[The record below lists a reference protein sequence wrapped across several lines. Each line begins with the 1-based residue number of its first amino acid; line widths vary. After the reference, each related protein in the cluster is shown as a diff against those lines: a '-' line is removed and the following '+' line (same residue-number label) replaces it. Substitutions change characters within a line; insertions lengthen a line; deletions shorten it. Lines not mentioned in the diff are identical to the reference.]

1 MYYKIIE
8 KFSPSDEERWQNY
21 LNWRQLDLT
30 CFDSIDGILKPD
42 LFNPKSQEDWA
53 NCVNEDFKL
62 HLITNLNYARKIL
75 QRYHNANIVGVE
87 TELDEVYESEE
98 GLLEY
103 DIIDGSISV
112 LTNWGTDT
120 KNLINPHLMP
130 NGLIGDLTQA
140 FRIRNLLRQ
149 KFPDDSHVKES
160 EVWAVYC
167 VDEVDKLH
175 DPCT

>member
-8 KFSPSDEERWQNY
+8 KFSPSDEERWQSY
-21 LNWRQLDLT
+21 LKSRGLDLT
-30 CFDSIDGILKPD
+30 CFDSVDSILRPD
-42 LFNPKSQEDWA
+42 LFDPRSHEDWA
-53 NCVNEDFKL
+53 NCVNENYKL
-62 HLITNLNYARKIL
+62 NLITNSNYARKIL
-75 QRYHNANIVGVE
+75 PRYHNADLVGVE
-87 TELDEVYESEE
+87 IELDEAYMPKDS
-98 GLLEY
+98 LLGY

-120 KNLINPHLMP
+120 ENLINPHLMP

-149 KFPDDSHVKES
+149 KFPDDPHVKES

-167 VDEVDKLH
+167 VDE
-175 DPCT
+175 